1 MLLCEATLYDM
12 DGMGTWA
19 LLLRKVGGCVSAVKY
34 PKSAS
39 VYDARRELMDSH
51 LQSDDW
57 WVRPVS
63 AFAHVSLLPSACAAM
78 GPVIEHNAF

>member
-1 MLLCEATLYDM
+1 MLLCEATLHDM

-39 VYDARRELMDSH
+39 VDDARRELMDSH
-51 LQSDDW
+51 L
-57 WVRPVS
+57 
-63 AFAHVSLLPSACAAM
+63 
-78 GPVIEHNAF
+78 